1 MNVILAESI
10 VEWIWPKADPM
21 NVFWAFLFF
30 AFVGVVLIIT
40 NVIAKR
46 KKAEDQ
52 AYANLLVHM
61 QGKSFG
67 NQDRALLE
75 TYFTALSHSQKIDP
89 NLLKEGKA
97 QENQL
102 LFFLNSLP
110 SQSNHEHEL
119 VFFHKIFADSHTSEA
134 LNSIDGIHSGEI
146 AIQREQHKDSL
157 VRIGKKFLNEY

>member
-102 LFFLNSLP
+102 LFFFELFAFPVQSRARTSIL
-110 SQSNHEHEL
+110 SQNFCRLSYL
-119 VFFHKIFADSHTSEA
+119 RGF
-134 LNSIDGIHSGEI
+134 
-146 AIQREQHKDSL
+146 
-157 VRIGKKFLNEY
+157 KFN